1 MIRYAVDTLTALPGA
16 AVYIDA
22 GHSDWMPA
30 AEIGAAAAWRP
41 GSTRPTAS
49 R

>member
-16 AVYIDA
+16 AVYLDA
-22 GHSDWMPA
+22 GHSNWMPA
-30 AEIGAAAAWRP
+30 RGDRAAAAARP
-41 GSTRPTAS
+41 ASTRPTAS